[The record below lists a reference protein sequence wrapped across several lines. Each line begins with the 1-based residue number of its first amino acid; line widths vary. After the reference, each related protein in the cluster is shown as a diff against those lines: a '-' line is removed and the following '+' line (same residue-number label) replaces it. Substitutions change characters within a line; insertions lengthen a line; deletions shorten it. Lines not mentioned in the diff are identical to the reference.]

1 MIGILVFGL
10 VALSAV
16 CLWLLIEQRKSWR
29 FLVWFIPVLLILST
43 STYYTY
49 TSILGYPKVAVPE
62 RGLYLK
68 HHIAEPHWIY
78 LWVLGKDNIPRSY
91 QIVYSREKHN
101 ALEGVKAK
109 SDEGKFMV
117 IRNTEGRDSLSE
129 GEMVENARRGFSIG
143 GDIGFYEWDFETSL
157 TPKDTQQ

>member
-117 IRNTEGRDSLSE
+117 IKNTEGRDSLSE

-143 GDIGFYEWDFETSL
+143 GDLGFYEWDYEASL
-157 TPKDTQQ
+157 TPKDPQ

>member
-117 IRNTEGRDSLSE
+117 IKNTEGRDSLSE
-129 GEMVENARRGFSIG
+129 GEMVENERRGFSIG
-143 GDIGFYEWDFETSL
+143 GDLGFYEWDYEASL
-157 TPKDTQQ
+157 TPKDPQ